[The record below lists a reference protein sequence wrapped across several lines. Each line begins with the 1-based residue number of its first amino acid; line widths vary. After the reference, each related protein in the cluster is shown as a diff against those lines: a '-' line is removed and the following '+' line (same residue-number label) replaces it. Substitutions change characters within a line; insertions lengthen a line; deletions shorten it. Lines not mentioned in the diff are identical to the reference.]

1 MAWKYYMKRK
11 NHIYYVQYEGKR
23 NVTFTIENR
32 ELFRRNFANSS
43 GAELFWERYI
53 EPTDGSQF
61 YDLKRDLV
69 VVTATSSSPELIW
82 S

>member
-1 MAWKYYMKRK
+1 M
-11 NHIYYVQYEGKR
+11 QYEGKR

-43 GAELFWERYI
+43 SAELFWERYI

-61 YDLKRDLV
+61 YDLRRDLV
-69 VVTATSSSPELIW
+69 VVTATSSSPELI
-82 S
+82 